1 MERGKPVSESLPAV
15 DRRALLRSA
24 FLLAGAGMTGL
35 PSLEALAAAPGDKP
49 TFFSPGGFA
58 TLETMAEI
66 MIPRTDTPG
75 ARDAGVPG
83 YFDAMMANWAS
94 DERRRDF
101 AAIVADLDRAAIGA
115 GGKPLPLLAPA
126 DAFEVVRAFDAARM
140 AAGDATYSK
149 FKELV
154 LTLYYLSEVGATQEL
169 RYEPGPGAWE
179 PWNEIGPDTRAWA
192 I

>member
-1 MERGKPVSESLPAV
+1 
-15 DRRALLRSA
+15 
-24 FLLAGAGMTGL
+24 
-35 PSLEALAAAPGDKP
+35 
-49 TFFSPGGFA
+49 
-58 TLETMAEI
+58 

-75 ARDAGVPG
+75 AKEAGVPS

-94 DERRRDF
+94 EERRRGF
-101 AAIVADLDRAAIGA
+101 AALIADLDQAALAA
-115 GGKPLPLLAPA
+115 GGKPLAALAPA
-126 DAFEVVRAFDAARM
+126 QAFEVVRAFDAERM
-140 AAGDATYSK
+140 GKGDGVYSK

-169 RYEPGPGAWE
+169 RYEPIPGAWE